1 MDTGPQHSQRWKLLR
16 VAPRA
21 DPLIP
26 KWGGFF
32 KFMLPI
38 RNKQDRVKS
47 SEIFPNKLPKQQ
59 TGSAEVF
66 LTSGSTV
73 ISNSVCP
80 GKHTDLCV
88 RGLQQRVY
96 GLFKLP
102 NWLVEK
108 WSCHFYLCQIR
119 FEFAT
124 GNSFWGKQSYRTSL
138 TQNCFQALTQ
148 VALTKTEFCNLQ
160 SNIKVK
166 VHH

>member
-1 MDTGPQHSQRWKLLR
+1 MPKRCSFLTKPFFLQAGFERVKSKTSRAASSSCPVDTGPQHSQRWKLLL

-21 DPLIP
+21 DSLIP

-88 RGLQQRVY
+88 RGVQQRVY

-108 WSCHFYLCQIR
+108 WSCHFY
-119 FEFAT
+119 
-124 GNSFWGKQSYRTSL
+124 
-138 TQNCFQALTQ
+138 
-148 VALTKTEFCNLQ
+148 
-160 SNIKVK
+160 VK
-166 VHH
+166 K